1 MEAIFQ
7 SYTHDYN
14 AAPIWWCSLNVY
26 LVRVTGCSKLY
37 FTFLVS
43 EKELGSLKATG
54 GDNATSLPNGCIP
67 EAAGKLSEITGYFH
81 LSVINFAPSVLFCI
95 ILLLNEHHWNYK
107 SKTANYVE
115 KRMMLKQFYWKCII
129 WPEHC
134 HEATRMIIW
143 PEIVMTPAGWSYD
156 LNIVMKPPGMIIW
169 PEHCH
174 ESPGN
179 DHMTWTLSWS
189 RRDDHVTW
197 TLSWSIRDDHMTCTL
212 SWRSRGNHM
221 TCTLSWSHLRM
232 IMCIL
237 MTGTR

>member
-156 LNIVMKPPGMIIW
+156 LNIVMNPPAMITW

-174 ESPGN
+174 EAAG
-179 DHMTWTLSWS
+179 MITWPEHCHEASEMIIWPAHYHDVAGVIIWPAHCHEVTCGWS
-189 RRDDHVTW
+189 CVY
-197 TLSWSIRDDHMTCTL
+197 
-212 SWRSRGNHM
+212 
-221 TCTLSWSHLRM
+221 
-232 IMCIL
+232 
-237 MTGTR
+237 

>member
-1 MEAIFQ
+1 
-7 SYTHDYN
+7 
-14 AAPIWWCSLNVY
+14 
-26 LVRVTGCSKLY
+26 
-37 FTFLVS
+37 
-43 EKELGSLKATG
+43 
-54 GDNATSLPNGCIP
+54 
-67 EAAGKLSEITGYFH
+67 

-156 LNIVMKPPGMIIW
+156 LNIVMNPPAMITW

-174 ESPGN
+174 EAAG
-179 DHMTWTLSWS
+179 MITWPEHCHEASEMIIWPAHYHDVAGVIIWPAHCHEVTCGWS
-189 RRDDHVTW
+189 CVY
-197 TLSWSIRDDHMTCTL
+197 
-212 SWRSRGNHM
+212 
-221 TCTLSWSHLRM
+221 
-232 IMCIL
+232 
-237 MTGTR
+237 